1 MAQLLRPSKGV
12 LGTVPSPIPQG
23 AQWASMYNP
32 TPTRPLLNLSQGV
45 PGTAPEQILQDAIM
59 ASSASDAWGYCIAE
73 GECVLREGVAGEM
86 RRIYREGSVDADVNA
101 EDVAITAGCNMA
113 FVAAVMA
120 LADNG
125 DEVILPIPWYFNHQM
140 TLTLLGITPV
150 LLQTSAEDGFFPS
163 VAKCKSLINSRT
175 KAIALVTPN
184 NPTGAFYPPSLLL
197 DFFALAKE
205 HNIALIID
213 ETYRDFITSGPP
225 HALFSSS
232 TDWRTTLIHLCSFS
246 KSYRIPGYRL
256 GALVAAPSLLKE
268 INKVLDCLQ
277 ICAPHA
283 PQLALGP
290 LLPELR
296 NSIREMAEQLE
307 KRHALFRKEL
317 PSAWKVGAAAAGG
330 YYAFV
335 RHPFVNVGAGVVA
348 KRLAVELGVVGL
360 PEGFFKDGDANDG
373 KWIRFS
379 VANVDDEKI
388 VAACKRLKEA
398 EESFGWQVDANN

>member
-1 MAQLLRPSKGV
+1 MLL
-12 LGTVPSPIPQG
+12 
-23 AQWASMYNP
+23 
-32 TPTRPLLNLSQGV
+32 
-45 PGTAPEQILQDAIM
+45 E
-59 ASSASDAWGYCIAE
+59 
-73 GECVLREGVAGEM
+73 
-86 RRIYREGSVDADVNA
+86 
-101 EDVAITAGCNMA
+101 
-113 FVAAVMA
+113 
-120 LADNG
+120 
-125 DEVILPIPWYFNHQM
+125 
-140 TLTLLGITPV
+140 
-150 LLQTSAEDGFFPS
+150 
-163 VAKCKSLINSRT
+163 
-175 KAIALVTPN
+175 
-184 NPTGAFYPPSLLL
+184 
-197 DFFALAKE
+197 FFALAKE
-205 HNIALIID
+205 YNVALIID

-225 HALFSSS
+225 HPLFSS
-232 TDWRTTLIHLCSFS
+232 TDWRRTLIHLYSFS

-256 GALVAAPSLLKE
+256 GALVAAPSLLEE

-277 ICAPHA
+277 ICAPRA

-317 PSAWKVGAAAAGG
+317 PSAWKVGAAARGG

-335 RHPFVNVGAGVVA
+335 RHPFVSIGAGVVA

-398 EESFGWQVDANN
+398 EGIFGWEVDANN

>member
-1 MAQLLRPSKGV
+1 
-12 LGTVPSPIPQG
+12 
-23 AQWASMYNP
+23 MYNP
-32 TPTRPLLNLSQGV
+32 TPSRPLLNLSQGV
-45 PGTAPEQILQDAIM
+45 PGTAPEKILQDAIK

-73 GECVLREGVAGEM
+73 GERVLREGVAGEM
-86 RRIYREGSVDADVNA
+86 RRIYQEGVVGADVNA

-163 VAKCKSLINSRT
+163 VAKCKGLINSRT

-197 DFFALAKE
+197 EFFALAKE
-205 HNIALIID
+205 YNVALIID

-225 HALFSSS
+225 HPLFSS
-232 TDWRTTLIHLCSFS
+232 TDWRRTLIHLYSFS

-256 GALVAAPSLLKE
+256 GTLVAAPSLLEE

-277 ICAPHA
+277 ICAPRA

-317 PSAWKVGAAAAGG
+317 PSAWKVGAAARGG

-335 RHPFVNVGAGVVA
+335 RHPFVSIGAGVVA

-398 EESFGWQVDANN
+398 EGIFGWEVDANN